1 MTDKDIEKLKG
12 KLNQLNVSI
21 RRQTRI
27 QQDIL
32 EENSNL
38 RAEQKKL
45 KNENKRLDKLV
56 EKHLDETQK
65 VIQNKSQILNKVGL
79 LSMEDRSLDTREYK
93 LLEKEKAVEA
103 KKLEV
108 DKQIQILAEQ
118 KDKAI
123 AIREAQT
130 SSYYKPTAVE
140 EEFFTTGREG
150 FLAYYEEYGNI
161 AKSAKAAGIRP
172 SLIAFY
178 KKKFPDFAGD
188 MQIAYEMFKDRLD
201 GELID
206 RAINGQEKASFYKG
220 EVVDHYT
227 EKNDGL
233 LLAAAKAHVPE
244 KYDRGKLDR
253 IEGSTSNN
261 VVVNMVSYSGVNPSD
276 FGAVENVGVVSFV
289 GEHGDMKRI
298 TNDRMKQHELAVD
311 PDETIIDVEM
321 EEKQSQSVV
330 FTDEDD

>member
-1 MTDKDIEKLKG
+1 MTDKDIQKLA
-12 KLNQLNVSI
+12 S
-21 RRQTRI
+21 RDQTLKKRI
-27 QQDIL
+27 SKNEIIARDLSESIL
-32 EENSNL
+32 EL
-38 RAEQKKL
+38 KAEQKKL

-56 EKHLDETQK
+56 EKHLEETQK
-65 VIQNKSQILNKVGL
+65 VIRNKSQVLNKIGL
-79 LSMEDRSLDTREYK
+79 LSMEDRSLDTREEK
-93 LLEKEKAVEA
+93 LRKREESVEA

-108 DKQIQILAEQ
+108 DKKIKLLEEQ
-118 KDKAI
+118 KERAI
-123 AIREAQT
+123 AVREAQ
-130 SSYYKPTAVE
+130 SSSFYRPSDVE
-140 EEFFTTGREG
+140 EEFFLEMRGS
-150 FLAYYEEYGNI
+150 FLESYEEYGNI
-161 AKSAKAAGIRP
+161 AKAAKAHNIRP
-172 SLIAFY
+172 SLISFY

-220 EVVDHYT
+220 EVVDHYV

-261 VVVNMVSYSGVNPSD
+261 VVVNMVAYSGVNPAD

-298 TNDRMKQHELAVD
+298 TNDKMKQHELAVD
-311 PDETIIDVEM
+311 PNEEIIDVEV
-321 EEKQSQSVV
+321 EAKQSQSVV

>member
-1 MTDKDIEKLKG
+1 MIDKDIEKLKNI
-12 KLNQLNVSI
+12 KI
-21 RRQTRI
+21 K
-27 QQDIL
+27 L
-32 EENSNL
+32 EEGNKELRNERKNL
-38 RAEQKKL
+38 KL
-45 KNENKRLDKLV
+45 EIKRLDKLV
-56 EKHLDETQK
+56 EKQLNDTQK
-65 VIQNKSQILNKVGL
+65 VIQNKCQILNKVGL
-79 LSMEDRSLDTREYK
+79 LSMEDRSLDTREEK
-93 LLEKEKAVEA
+93 LRKREETVEA

-108 DKQIQILAEQ
+108 ENKIKLLEEQ
-118 KDKAI
+118 KDRAI
-123 AIREAQT
+123 AIRDAQ
-130 SSYYKPTAVE
+130 SSSFYKPTVVE
-140 EEFFTTGREG
+140 EEFFLGKRED
-150 FLAYYEEYGNI
+150 FLTSYEEYGNI
-161 AKSAKAAGIRP
+161 AKAAKENDIRP

-220 EVVDHYT
+220 EVVDHYV

-253 IEGSTSNN
+253 IEGSTNNN
-261 VVVNMVSYSGVNPSD
+261 VVVNMVSYSGVNPTD

-298 TNDRMKQHELAVD
+298 TNDKMKQHDLAVD
-311 PDETIIDVEM
+311 PNEEIIDYDVETQ
-321 EEKQSQSVV
+321 QSKSVV
-330 FTDEDD
+330 FKDGED

>member
-1 MTDKDIEKLKG
+1 MTDEDIKKLQVREQELK
-12 KLNQLNVSI
+12 KRIRKHEFRLEDLKESI
-21 RRQTRI
+21 SE
-27 QQDIL
+27 L
-32 EENSNL
+32 KV
-38 RAEQKKL
+38 EQGKL

-56 EKHLDETQK
+56 EKHLNETQK
-65 VIQNKSQILNKVGL
+65 VIQSKSQILNKVGL
-79 LSMEDRSLDTREYK
+79 LSIHDRSLDTREEK
-93 LLEKEKAVEA
+93 LLKKEAAVEA

-130 SSYYKPTAVE
+130 SSYYKPTAQE
-140 EEFFTTGREG
+140 EEFFTTGRED

-253 IEGSTSNN
+253 IEGSTNNN

-298 TNDRMKQHELAVD
+298 TNDRMKQHDLAVD
-311 PDETIIDVEM
+311 PNEEIIDVEV
-321 EEKQSQSVV
+321 EAKQSQSVV

>member
-1 MTDKDIEKLKG
+1 LPDKNLQSLIGRDQTLK
-12 KLNQLNVSI
+12 N
-21 RRQTRI
+21 RI
-27 QQDIL
+27 KKNELIAKDLSESIL
-32 EENSNL
+32 EL
-38 RAEQKKL
+38 KAEQKKL
-45 KNENKRLDKLV
+45 KNENGRLDKLV
-56 EKHLDETQK
+56 EKHLEETQK
-65 VIQNKSQILNKVGL
+65 VIQNKGQILNRMGL
-79 LSMEDRSLDTREYK
+79 LSMEDRSLDTREEK
-93 LLEKEKAVEA
+93 LRKREASVEA

-108 DKQIQILAEQ
+108 EKQIKVLAEQ
-118 KDKAI
+118 KDRAI
-123 AIREAQT
+123 AVRDAQ
-130 SSYYKPTAVE
+130 SSSFYKPTDVE
-140 EEFFTTGREG
+140 EEFFLEMRGS
-150 FLAYYEEYGNI
+150 FLESYEEYGNI
-161 AKSAKAAGIRP
+161 AKAARAHNIRP
-172 SLIAFY
+172 SLISFY

-220 EVVDHYT
+220 EVVDHYV

-261 VVVNMVSYSGVNPSD
+261 VVVNMVSYSGVNPGD

-298 TNDRMKQHELAVD
+298 TNDKMKQHTLAVD
-311 PDETIIDVEM
+311 PDETIIDIET

>member
-1 MTDKDIEKLKG
+1 MTDEDIKKLQVREQELK
-12 KLNQLNVSI
+12 KRIRKHEFRLEDLKESI
-21 RRQTRI
+21 SE
-27 QQDIL
+27 L
-32 EENSNL
+32 KV
-38 RAEQKKL
+38 EQGKL

-56 EKHLDETQK
+56 EKHLNETQK
-65 VIQNKSQILNKVGL
+65 VIQSKSQILNKVGL
-79 LSMEDRSLDTREYK
+79 LSIHDRSLDTREEK
-93 LLEKEKAVEA
+93 LLKKEAAVEA

-130 SSYYKPTAVE
+130 SSYYKPTAQE
-140 EEFFTTGREG
+140 EEFFTTGRED

-161 AKSAKAAGIRP
+161 AKSAKDAGIRP

-253 IEGSTSNN
+253 IEGSTNNN

-298 TNDRMKQHELAVD
+298 TNDRMKQHDLAVD
-311 PDETIIDVEM
+311 PNEEIIDVEV
-321 EEKQSQSVV
+321 EAKQSQSVV

>member
-1 MTDKDIEKLKG
+1 LTDEDIKKLQVREQELK
-12 KLNQLNVSI
+12 KRIRKHEFRLEDLKESI
-21 RRQTRI
+21 SE
-27 QQDIL
+27 L
-32 EENSNL
+32 KV
-38 RAEQKKL
+38 EQGKL

-56 EKHLDETQK
+56 EKHLNETQK
-65 VIQNKSQILNKVGL
+65 VIQSKSQILNKVGL
-79 LSMEDRSLDTREYK
+79 LSIHDRSLDTREEK
-93 LLEKEKAVEA
+93 LLKKEAAVEA

-130 SSYYKPTAVE
+130 SSYYKPTAQE
-140 EEFFTTGREG
+140 EEFFTTGRED

-220 EVVDHYT
+220 EVVDHYV

-253 IEGSTSNN
+253 IEGSTNNN
-261 VVVNMVSYSGVNPSD
+261 VVVNMVSYSGINPSD

-298 TNDRMKQHELAVD
+298 TNDRMKQHDLAVD
-311 PDETIIDVEM
+311 PNEEIIDVEV
-321 EEKQSQSVV
+321 EAKQSQSVV